1 MAGSINLRRDQPFGV
16 CNTQR
21 NVPHVQYGCRHDI
34 YRLSKRSGACT
45 TTAPRIAQ
53 SRIYHR
59 RRGSHTAMIDN
70 PLFGSLLAE
79 GKTKLIYAYPG
90 DRSLVYMVNKD
101 QITARDGVR
110 HNELTGKSRWST
122 ITTANVFRLLNEE
135 QIATHFVEQINDVT
149 LLVRRC
155 TMLPIEQVMRR
166 IATGSYLKRYPEKS
180 EGTRFEPVL
189 VETFLKDDAR
199 HDPQIW
205 EEDILKMGLAT
216 KHEIE
221 WMAAQG
227 RRVFE
232 TLERAWA
239 SIDVTLVDLKIEF
252 GRDTRGNLVVADVI
266 DNDSWRL
273 WPGGDKNRMLDKQ
286 VYRNLPN
293 VTEQDLQG
301 IADRYALVADLTGKL
316 SISEEQDS

>member
-1 MAGSINLRRDQPFGV
+1 MINQPAFG
-16 CNTQR
+16 
-21 NVPHVQYGCRHDI
+21 P
-34 YRLSKRSGACT
+34 
-45 TTAPRIAQ
+45 
-53 SRIYHR
+53 
-59 RRGSHTAMIDN
+59 
-70 PLFGSLLAE
+70 LLAE
-79 GKTKLIYAYPG
+79 GKTKQIYAYPG
-90 DRSLVYMVNKD
+90 DDTLAYMVNKD
-101 QITARDGVR
+101 QITAGDGVR
-110 HNELTGKSRWST
+110 RNQLAGKSRWST

-155 TMLPIEQVMRR
+155 AMLPIEQVMRR
-166 IATGSYLKRYPEKS
+166 IATGSYLKRHPEVS

-205 EEDILKMGLAT
+205 EEDILKLGLAT
-216 KHEIE
+216 STEIE
-221 WMAAQG
+221 WMARQG

-239 SIDVTLVDLKIEF
+239 SVDVTLVDLKIEF
-252 GRDTRGNLVVADVI
+252 GRDPQGHLLVADVI

-286 VYRNLPN
+286 VYRNLGE
-293 VTEQDLQG
+293 VTPADLQV

-316 SISEEQDS
+316 HRP